1 MIHIK
6 HFDQLSNISCD
17 SKLTDL
23 SLNKRSVKI
32 MPRTK
37 EQYEEMRKSSK
48 QKILNAA
55 LEVFANQ
62 GYHSATVDAIAKN
75 AGISKGLMYN
85 YFKSKDDVLHELMIG
100 MMDALMCEF
109 MPLEAGK
116 KFTKDDIENLIN
128 VGIDLVL
135 EKPHFWKLYFSVFVQ
150 PEVMAIVYDR
160 MMEMAKPYMIGL
172 TTYFKEKGIKDPEI
186 MVRYFSAVMD
196 GIQLHIML
204 DPKSFPAEEVKKLL
218 IKQFV

>member
-1 MIHIK
+1 
-6 HFDQLSNISCD
+6 
-17 SKLTDL
+17 
-23 SLNKRSVKI
+23 

-37 EQYEEMRKSSK
+37 EQYEEIRKTSK

-55 LEVFANQ
+55 LEVFATES
-62 GYHSATVDAIAKN
+62 YHSATVDAIAKT

-85 YFKSKDDVLHELMIG
+85 YFKSKDDVLQELMIG
-100 MMDALMCEF
+100 MMDALMCEY
-109 MPLEAGK
+109 MPLKPGQ
-116 KFTKDDIENLIN
+116 KFTKADIENFIN

-150 PEVMAIVYDR
+150 PEVMAIVYEK
-160 MMEMAKPYMIGL
+160 MMEMAAPYMIGL
-172 TTYFKEKGIKDPEI
+172 VHYFKDKSYENPEVI
-186 MVRYFSAVMD
+186 VRYFSAVMD

-204 DPKSFPAEEVKKLL
+204 DPKNFPAKEVKDLL